1 LRRVYRRVF
10 KAFKAVAEEVKHI
23 AKPTYRIENVVASV
37 TLNQKLNLEKIA
49 ERVPNAEYS
58 PEQFPGLVLR
68 ISRPKT
74 ATLVFSSG
82 KMVCTGAKSEKE
94 VRRAVNAIVSLLRNY
109 GIDVEGEPIIEIQN
123 IVASANLKA
132 LVDLEK
138 AAYLLENS
146 MYEPEQFPGLIYRMD
161 NPKVVLLIFSS
172 GKVVC
177 TGARKEEEVKEA
189 INKLYYKLNEIG
201 ALILE

>member
-1 LRRVYRRVF
+1 M
-10 KAFKAVAEEVKHI
+10 
-23 AKPTYRIENVVASV
+23 VASI

-74 ATLVFSSG
+74 ATLIFSSG
-82 KMVCTGAKSEKE
+82 KMVCTGAKSEEE
-94 VRRAVNAIVSLLRNY
+94 VYKAVKTIIRILRSH
-109 GIDVEGEPIIEIQN
+109 GIDVRGEPIIEIQN
-123 IVASANLKA
+123 IVASANLKT

-146 MYEPEQFPGLIYRMD
+146 MYEPEQFPGLIYRMED
-161 NPKVVLLIFSS
+161 PKVVLLIFSS

-189 INKLYYKLNEIG
+189 VNKLYNKLKELG
-201 ALILE
+201 VLIMS

>member
-1 LRRVYRRVF
+1 MP
-10 KAFKAVAEEVKHI
+10 
-23 AKPTYRIENVVASV
+23 KPSYRIENVVASI

-74 ATLVFSSG
+74 ATLIFSSG
-82 KMVCTGAKSEKE
+82 KMVCTGAKSEEE
-94 VRRAVNAIVSLLRNY
+94 VYKAVKTIIRILRSH
-109 GIDVEGEPIIEIQN
+109 GIDVRGEPIIEIQN
-123 IVASANLKA
+123 IVASANLKT

-146 MYEPEQFPGLIYRMD
+146 MYEPEQFPGLIYRMED
-161 NPKVVLLIFSS
+161 PKVVLLIFSS

-189 INKLYYKLNEIG
+189 VNKLYNKLKELG
-201 ALILE
+201 VLIMS